1 MSHGRK
7 KRDVHMIFYSF
18 LYSGIPDTALGI
30 LKMLIRVCFQDL
42 LQPAVYE
49 FANLFQSFNATPS
62 PVCTLNV
69 YTVFTVC
76 LCSLQVLAVYKKV
89 LS

>member
-30 LKMLIRVCFQDL
+30 LKMLIRVCFRDL
-42 LQPAVYE
+42 LQPAVY
-49 FANLFQSFNATPS
+49 
-62 PVCTLNV
+62 
-69 YTVFTVC
+69 
-76 LCSLQVLAVYKKV
+76 
-89 LS
+89 